1 MSNHFTLTETETAVN
16 EAVGLEQIDMVNRLV
31 EFVNTRLDEIE
42 VLQIDLEKA
51 KQDINALKGT
61 K

>member
-1 MSNHFTLTETETAVN
+1 MSNHFTLTETETSVN

-42 VLQIDLEKA
+42 VLQTDLEKA
-51 KQDINALKGT
+51 KQDIETLKL

>member
-1 MSNHFTLTETETAVN
+1 MSNHFTLTETETSVN

-31 EFVNTRLDEIE
+31 E
-42 VLQIDLEKA
+42 A